1 MIPVLSFN
9 LIPNQS
15 PWYIKCNTTSTFT
28 SGGCASCI
36 TLFL

>member
-15 PWYIKCNTTSTFT
+15 PWYIKCNTTFT